1 MKIEMKHGNVFVYAR
16 KSVIV
21 EFSLRE
27 TKFEKEVYQGQ
38 GTQVMI
44 LLTD

>member
-1 MKIEMKHGNVFVYAR
+1 MKHGNVFAYAR
-16 KSVIV
+16 YSVIV

-27 TKFEKEVYQGQ
+27 AKFEKEVYQEQ
-38 GTQVMI
+38 GTQVMMI

>member
-1 MKIEMKHGNVFVYAR
+1 MGIVFVYAR
-16 KSVIV
+16 YSVIV

-27 TKFEKEVYQGQ
+27 TKFEKEVYQEQ
-38 GTQVMI
+38 GTQVIMI